1 MTKLLENLH
10 LAMVTGVV
18 LTLIIAVVGPM
29 LANAGA
35 Q

>member
-10 LAMVTGVV
+10 LAMVTGVI
-18 LTLIIAVVGPM
+18 LTLIIAFVGPM
-29 LANAGA
+29 LAHMGA